1 MLPTSDSIA
10 HASLRSEL
18 PSGEALLW
26 SGRPGGSLLTASDV
40 KNVLGSLASLS
51 VFAFA
56 AFGFLSSGIF
66 GLEIG
71 APSFELLT
79 DWIFSPYGAILLP
92 LVLYGVFGHY
102 VTEAA
107 RRRNTF
113 YGVAHDRLVI
123 SSGLLR
129 RNTRSLDIRS
139 LSDIR
144 LDEKPDGSGTI
155 SFGAPEEQPK
165 SWWGNDVPRPVSPGF
180 ERIPDARRVYET
192 IRTAQRQALE
202 R

>member
-1 MLPTSDSIA
+1 MLPPSDSIA

-26 SGRPGGSLLTASDV
+26 SGRPGGGLLTASDV
-40 KNVLGSLASLS
+40 KSMLGSLVSLS

-56 AFGFLSSGIF
+56 AFGFLSSGIL
-66 GLEIG
+66 GVEADAL
-71 APSFELLT
+71 SFEVLT
-79 DWIFSPYGAILLP
+79 DWLLSPYGVVLVP
-92 LVLYGVFGHY
+92 FVLYGVFGRY
-102 VTEAA
+102 ITDAV
-107 RRRNTF
+107 RRRRTF

-123 SSGLLR
+123 SSGLLG
-129 RNTRSLDIRS
+129 RNTRSLDLCS

-144 LDEKPDGSGTI
+144 LDEKPDASGTI
-155 SFGAPEEQPK
+155 FFGAPEEQSK
-165 SWWGNDVPRPVSPGF
+165 SWWGNDVPRPISPGF

-192 IRTAQRQALE
+192 IRAAQRRALE